1 MLLLSSTSL
10 LCIQCYGSFLAAT
23 ILYFEKNEMLL
34 DFWAYLADEEIAQQ
48 HHLASPSSY
57 KLMSASL

>member
-1 MLLLSSTSL
+1 
-10 LCIQCYGSFLAAT
+10 
-23 ILYFEKNEMLL
+23 MLL

-57 KLMSASL
+57 KLMSVSLRPFGDGGEW